1 MLERGF
7 SMGGDGGMP
16 PEFKPTF
23 EAHEDG
29 EVFVMGEFGLASH
42 ELQAHRDMYTALDQ
56 ERGRVEAEIRAL
68 EEKKERLYERMHAIQ
83 EIPKLF
89 DIADFE
95 TISSRLDGLE
105 AAGVNEIKIGEKVFT
120 VAETREQVRFVRA
133 IAEKIAKRESELKT
147 PEQIETSEKVRIQ
160 FHLSDKR
167 QTKLI
172 TH

>member
-1 MLERGF
+1 M
-7 SMGGDGGMP
+7 
-16 PEFKPTF
+16 
-23 EAHEDG
+23 
-29 EVFVMGEFGLASH
+29 
-42 ELQAHRDMYTALDQ
+42 
-56 ERGRVEAEIRAL
+56 
-68 EEKKERLYERMHAIQ
+68 
-83 EIPKLF
+83 
-89 DIADFE
+89 
-95 TISSRLDGLE
+95 DGLE

-172 TH
+172 THSFGAL